1 MGDIDHVKS
10 EKERKEEET
19 RVDDECVRVRVRECV
34 IKEETSFV
42 LVRSLRLDQLAL
54 VTHIPFNYYQPTLIL
69 APYTDE

>member
-19 RVDDECVRVRVRECV
+19 RVDECVRVRVRVRECV

-42 LVRSLRLDQLAL
+42 LVRSLRLD
-54 VTHIPFNYYQPTLIL
+54 
-69 APYTDE
+69 